1 MPKHVK
7 SASCVTTHNYLL
19 SMSFTANFACSKDER
34 QNQLEKVDSHL
45 SNSKSGRRRSTF
57 SPTINYCFTKSV
69 DMSRS
74 RTTQRFK
81 NTKQFRNVSSSS
93 FVYIIYIIF
102 LNLFGAL
109 CVQRQ
114 KLYRGCFL
122 RKNSQKASRLDIL
135 FLSIHN
141 IHKSSSGNCFWA

>member
-19 SMSFTANFACSKDER
+19 STSFTANFACSKDER

-81 NTKQFRNVSSSS
+81 NTKQFRNGSIVAP

-122 RKNSQKASRLDIL
+122 RKNSQKASRYGEGIIVSLCPIPP
-135 FLSIHN
+135 
-141 IHKSSSGNCFWA
+141 

>member
-19 SMSFTANFACSKDER
+19 STSFTANFACSKDER

-81 NTKQFRNVSSSS
+81 NTKQFRNMPSSS

-102 LNLFGAL
+102 LIFFWRIVCLAASYIEVASCGKIAR
-109 CVQRQ
+109 RQ
-114 KLYRGCFL
+114 VGIQ
-122 RKNSQKASRLDIL
+122 S
-135 FLSIHN
+135 
-141 IHKSSSGNCFWA
+141 

>member
-81 NTKQFRNVSSSS
+81 NTKQFRNMAGSS

-102 LNLFGAL
+102 LKIFGAL

-122 RKNSQKASRLDIL
+122 RKNSQKASWYTEGIIVSLCPIPP
-135 FLSIHN
+135 
-141 IHKSSSGNCFWA
+141 

>member
-81 NTKQFRNVSSSS
+81 NTKQFRNMVSNS

-102 LNLFGAL
+102 LNFSGAL

-122 RKNSQKASRLDIL
+122 RKNSQKASRYGEGIIVSLCPIPP
-135 FLSIHN
+135 
-141 IHKSSSGNCFWA
+141 